1 LKEQSVKNE
10 KDFNEEVESLKFKVE
25 KSEQRAFGNVDHRHR
40 EIGVF
45 SPIF

>member
-25 KSEQRAFGNVDHRHR
+25 KSEQRAFGNVDHK

-45 SPIF
+45 NPIF